1 MIVLLFGKR
10 KKLIEYLTKKE
21 DKALTAFDM
30 ILSDYVAGSLKE
42 NLQDLGMKKINIYID
57 WLSNYK
63 CINIQGKVD
72 DYFFDIQIE
81 PKTFSVA
88 YDKNEPDDTIEFVLL
103 DIKSFYNVLANTI
116 LNIKQ
121 KNITT

>member
-1 MIVLLFGKR
+1 MLFGKR

-42 NLQDLGMKKINIYID
+42 NLQDFGMNKINIYID
-57 WLSNYK
+57 WQSNYK

-72 DYFFDIQIE
+72 DYYFDIQIE
-81 PKTFSVA
+81 PETFSLA
-88 YDKNEPDDTIEFVLL
+88 YDKDEPDDATEFVLL
-103 DIKSFYNVLANTI
+103 DIKSFYNVLSNTI
-116 LNIKQ
+116 LNIR
-121 KNITT
+121 